1 MTILE
6 KARAGKITGEMIYV
20 AEKEG
25 IEPEVIRQG
34 VASGEVVILKSS
46 RENINPVAVGKGLYT
61 KVSASVGMYEKTD
74 TIDGEMAKIRS
85 AVEAKSDTFMDL
97 SICGPIDE
105 MLEKV
110 LSTVDRP
117 VGTLPLYQTL
127 AVAQKK
133 YGTALDMTVEDMFE
147 IMEKQAATGVSFL
160 ALHCGTTM
168 DVINR
173 AKEEGRIDPLVSY
186 GGSHLIGWMLHNQCE
201 NPFFTQYDRVL
212 EICKKYDVVLS
223 FADGMRPGCIADSLD
238 GAQVQELVILGGLVK
253 KARAAG
259 VQVMVKGPGHV
270 PLDQIQ
276 TTIQL
281 QKQLCGGA
289 PYFVFGCLPTDSGV
303 GMDHI
308 TGAIGGAVASY
319 YGADFLCYVTPAEH
333 IGLPNVEDV
342 YMGVMASRIA
352 AHAGDVGKGHP
363 DAIAWDR
370 EMSVARRELNWDR
383 QMELAIDPETAMR
396 IWKERSTDFS
406 SECTMCGE
414 FCAMKVIGK
423 YLREENQEAR
433 N

>member
-85 AVEAKSDTFMDL
+85 AVEAQSDTFMDL

-147 IMEKQAATGVSFL
+147 IVEKQAATGVSFL

-383 QMELAIDPETAMR
+383 QMELAIDPETATR

>member
-6 KARAGKITGEMIYV
+6 KARAGEITGEMIFA

-25 IEPEVIRQG
+25 IEPEIIRQG
-34 VASGEVVILKSS
+34 VASGEIVILKST
-46 RENINPVAVGKGLYT
+46 RKNISPVAVGKGLFT
-61 KVSASVGMYEKTD
+61 KVSGSVGMYEDAD
-74 TIDGEMAKIRS
+74 TIDGEMKKIAA
-85 AVEAKSDTFMDL
+85 AVKAHADTLMDL
-97 SICGPIDE
+97 SVRGPIDAMRE
-105 MLEKV
+105 QV

-127 AVAQKK
+127 AVAQEK
-133 YGTALDMTVEDMFE
+133 YGTALDMTADDMFE
-147 IMEKQAATGVSFL
+147 VMEKQAAEGVSFL

-186 GGSHLIGWMLHNQCE
+186 GGSHLIGWMVHNHCE

-212 EICKKYDVVLS
+212 DICHKYDVVLS

-253 KARAAG
+253 RARAAG

-276 TTIQL
+276 TTVKL
-281 QKQLCGGA
+281 QKRLCGGA
-289 PYFVFGCLPTDSGV
+289 PYFVFGCLPTDTGV
-303 GMDHI
+303 GMDHV
-308 TGAIGGAVASY
+308 TGAIGGAIASY

-333 IGLPNVEDV
+333 IGMPSVDDV

-363 DAIAWDR
+363 AAVAWDHD
-370 EMSVARRELNWDR
+370 MSVARRELNWNR
-383 QMELAIDPETAMR
+383 QMELAIDPETATR
-396 IWKERSTDFS
+396 TWKERSTDFS
-406 SECTMCGE
+406 SECTMCGD

-423 YLREENQEAR
+423 YLRNENQEAR